1 MEAKDLYKQLE
12 EMYILKNFK
21 KMEEV
26 IFLYTLH
33 RTNYLIKKGIP
44 RKKAKKIA
52 ENEVNPA
59 IKEIFGGDLP
69 YESSHS
75 NKIRGVGCSG
85 DYPYSPR
92 DFLTVMS
99 WRREEYEC
107 QPEYEEFFEEE

>member
-1 MEAKDLYKQLE
+1 MRVKDLYKQLE
-12 EMYILKNFK
+12 EMHILKNLE

-26 IFLYTLH
+26 IFLCTSR
-33 RTNYLIKKGIP
+33 RTNYLVKKGP
-44 RKKAKKIA
+44 PEKAKKIA
-52 ENEVNPA
+52 ENEVNLA
-59 IKEIFGGDLP
+59 IKEIFGEDLP
-69 YESSHS
+69 YEPSYS